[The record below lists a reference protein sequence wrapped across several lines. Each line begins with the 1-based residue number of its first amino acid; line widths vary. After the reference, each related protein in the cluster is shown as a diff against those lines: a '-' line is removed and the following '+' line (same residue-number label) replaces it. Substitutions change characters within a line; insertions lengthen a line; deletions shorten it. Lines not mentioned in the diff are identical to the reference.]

1 MSTAP
6 RRAAGVATL
15 LVAILAAATTS
26 IAWRPTPDAVA
37 TWWPA
42 AGLSVAL
49 LVRCRRTSW
58 PVLLPCVAA
67 CTAIASLVGG
77 RPLPVSLLMG
87 AVTAAEALAVS
98 VVLLHGVPAG
108 RPRPLVGP
116 EGYFRVLVGAAVGAV
131 VVGLGTA
138 AAMVLV
144 GEPVG
149 ASVRAV
155 APSHLAATLVILP
168 LALMPWRLPRE
179 RAWELTAQAVLL
191 GAALFLVFLTPWPVA
206 LSFLPLPLLVWAALR
221 LSPSVA
227 ALEVALLA
235 VVATASTT
243 AGRGP
248 FASSSRGL
256 LDPLLAGAHVQTYLV
271 CAAVLA
277 VPTALAAAQ
286 RVELVGRLAAERE
299 LSQTMLDTTATIIFV
314 SDPTGTILQCN
325 ATLTRLTGF
334 TPGEVLG
341 RKFWDCGLIAPE
353 RVETV
358 RRIFAEPDGSGV
370 PDFREADA
378 LTSTGERLRV
388 VWSNNVVRDDQGQM
402 LRVVCTATDVTSE
415 RSTSGLVRHLLEA
428 PVATALVALDEHGQ
442 VFLVNHGAEELLG
455 RSEAELVARPI
466 AAVVTSAHP
475 HAFISGTPLC
485 PGDGTAA
492 GAPDDPLGP
501 LVPSACPAREPE
513 THDWT
518 WVHADGTELVVSTTI
533 SVVTNVVGRVTGYL
547 CVGRDVTEQRRTQ
560 AMLVAALR
568 KERHVVERL
577 RRLDAAK
584 NDFVSTVSHE
594 LRTPTTS
601 IVGYTEMLR
610 EGAAGPVSPGQ
621 EVMLDAIAR
630 NGSRLIAVASD
641 LLTLAGLESG
651 DATSGARE
659 PVDLVDLVRQAR
671 EAIHPLL
678 VGRDL
683 DVSFEISWGTAVVT
697 GDAAHLDRVVM
708 NLLSNAV
715 KFTPDGG
722 SLRCRLH
729 RDHDTAILEVSDTGI
744 GIPEDEQDDLFTKF
758 FRSSTAQERAIQ
770 GTGLGLSIIRT
781 IVSAHGGHV
790 GVRSAH
796 LEGTTFTVRLPL
808 APDQPVAE
816 LEPGQDERPGRAADL
831 SAG

>member
-1 MSTAP
+1 MSTAT
-6 RRAAGVATL
+6 RRAAGVAGL

-26 IAWRPTPDAVA
+26 IVWRPTPDAVA

-49 LVRCRRTSW
+49 LVRSRRTTW
-58 PVLLPCVAA
+58 PALLPCVAA
-67 CTAIASLVGG
+67 CTAIASVAGG

-87 AVTAAEALAVS
+87 LVTAAEALVVAG
-98 VVLLHGVPAG
+98 VLLHGVASG
-108 RPRPLVGP
+108 GPRPLVGP
-116 EGYFRVLVGAAVGAV
+116 EGYVRVLVAAGTGAV

-138 AAMVLV
+138 VAMALV

-149 ASVRAV
+149 ASLRAV
-155 APSHLAATLVILP
+155 APSHLAATLVIVPLVLMP
-168 LALMPWRLPRE
+168 LALRRE
-179 RAWELTAQAVLL
+179 RRWELAAQALLL
-191 GAALFLVFLTPWPVA
+191 GAALVLVFLTPWPIT

-227 ALEVALLA
+227 AIEVAVLA

-248 FASSSRGL
+248 FASSGRAL

-334 TPGEVLG
+334 TREEVLG
-341 RKFWDCGLIAPE
+341 RKFWDSGLIAPD

-358 RRIFAEPDGSGV
+358 RRIFAEPDGSNV

-388 VWSNNVVRDDQGQM
+388 VWSNNVVRDDEGQM

-428 PVATALVALDEHGQ
+428 PVATALVALDEHGR
-442 VFLVNHGAEELLG
+442 VVLVNHGAEELLG
-455 RSEAELVARPI
+455 RSEADLVSRPV
-466 AAVVTSAHP
+466 ADMVTSAHP
-475 HAFISGTPLC
+475 HAFISGTSLC
-485 PGDGTAA
+485 PGDTQPSGT
-492 GAPDDPLGP
+492 LGP
-501 LVPSACPAREPE
+501 LVPSACPAREPQ

-560 AMLVAALR
+560 AMLVASLR

-630 NGSRLIAVASD
+630 NGNRLIAVASD

-659 PVDLVDLVRQAR
+659 PVDLADLVRHAR
-671 EAIHPLL
+671 EAVHPLL

-683 DVSFEISWGTAVVT
+683 DVSFEISWGTVVVT

-722 SLRCRLH
+722 RLRCRLH

-796 LEGTTFTVRLPL
+796 LQGTTFTVRIPL
-808 APDQPVAE
+808 APDQPVAAV
-816 LEPGQDERPGRAADL
+816 EPGQDERPGRATDL